1 MTKNWKK
8 FTAEKSLNFLDKN
21 ILQFI
26 YLVLK
31 GYFRKAF
38 PDKFRLPVP
47 ASIKDVQ
54 ATEEAFSFKREHSAL
69 QIMKFAYF
77 FLFLWII
84 FILLD
89 PYPDSESGSGSTE
102 LTENQNQIRI
112 WKRIRSRNT
121 VLNSTTRRLRTGQ
134 AFFKESRG
142 SVSAINDGSGSG
154 MVKS

>member
-1 MTKNWKK
+1 M
-8 FTAEKSLNFLDKN
+8 DKN
-21 ILQFI
+21 KFQFI

-31 GYFRKAF
+31 GHFRKGF

-54 ATEEAFSFKREHSAL
+54 ATEEAFSLKREHSAL
-69 QIMKFAYF
+69 QSMKFFYF

-89 PYPDSESGSGSTE
+89 PDSESGSGSNE
-102 LTENQNQIRI
+102 LTENQNKIRI

-121 VLNSTTRRLRTGQ
+121 VLNSSTGRLRTGQ
-134 AFFKESRG
+134 SFSKESRG
-142 SVSAINDGSGSG
+142 SVSAINHGSGSG
-154 MVKS
+154 TVKS